1 MVGSRWWVLTMC
13 GVGGRGGG
21 IPYVMEGRGGGVG
34 IPCVVEGGG
43 GAVVYHYVV
52 GVGDTIC
59 GRWSRVRVGVGYTIC
74 GGGW

>member
-1 MVGSRWWVLTMC
+1 MR
-13 GVGGRGGG
+13 
-21 IPYVMEGRGGGVG
+21 G

>member
-1 MVGSRWWVLTMC
+1 MLTMC

-43 GAVVYHYVV
+43 GV
-52 GVGDTIC
+52 GIPL
-59 GRWSRVRVGVGYTIC
+59 C
-74 GGGW
+74 GGGCVW